1 MSFMFEKLEVYQKAL
16 NVTEQIQRL
25 SRDFP
30 RGNYYLADQINRA
43 ALSMPANIAEGN
55 GRWHINER
63 RQFFWIARGS
73 VYECVPLVEMCLRQG
88 LIEPSA
94 AASIKVQ
101 LEEIAKMICGL
112 INGLEKRHKEIEGQ
126 QGKV

>member
-1 MSFMFEKLEVYQKAL
+1 MFEKLEVYQKAL

-25 SRDFP
+25 SRDFS

-43 ALSMPANIAEGN
+43 ALSIPANIAEGN
-55 GRWHINER
+55 GRWHTNER

-88 LIEPSA
+88 LVEPSA
-94 AASIKVQ
+94 AASLKVQ

-112 INGLEKRHKEIEGQ
+112 ISGLENKKNKIAGTLVK
-126 QGKV
+126 G